1 MIENWY
7 RFHRE
12 VMNYPLLELSKSQL
26 DTAQEKPA
34 LGDRAV
40 NRRIEPD
47 SLQGPFGPQLPCD

>member
-1 MIENWY
+1 
-7 RFHRE
+7 
-12 VMNYPLLELSKSQL
+12 MNYPLLELSKSQL